1 MTRIDLEEELAAAML
16 DRTEQVPPRTYDAN
30 AVVSTVRR
38 RRRRLQLSAAAAVA
52 AVALAA
58 GFVSRSGPGLVG
70 APVQAT
76 AAPSPDTGPTGAPTH
91 PDPVP
96 LADPSQTLRTLFLSA
111 LRQQN
116 PATRAEVDPDA
127 VATLFADRST
137 YERIWGTDSL
147 GVTCGEQVDGV
158 LAAGEVSLYQG
169 TRRVDRTVS
178 LTFDPATGRVTGLTC
193 RPVAGHG
200 KGGDP
205 TVSGFYGGLV
215 AAVKSGDDDAA
226 RRKQLEQQ
234 FVSEYLRAVRGPN
247 PATCYSHEPRFWLA
261 DDATSMTLTH
271 GWTVTFGDN
280 DGFPI
285 DIDENGK
292 IAGSCGG

>member
-1 MTRIDLEEELAAAML
+1 MSHADLEEELAAAML
-16 DRTEQVPPRTYDAN
+16 DRTERVPARRYDAD

-38 RRRRLQLSAAAAVA
+38 RRRRLRLGTAAAVA
-52 AVALAA
+52 AVALGA
-58 GFVSRSGPGLVG
+58 GFVSQSGPGRAG

-76 AAPSPDTGPTGAPTH
+76 TAPSTDSRPTGAPAQ
-91 PDPVP
+91 PDPTP
-96 LADPSQTLRTLFLSA
+96 AAAPSQPLPTLFLSA
-111 LRQQN
+111 LRHQN

-127 VATLFADRST
+127 VATLFADRAT
-137 YERIWGTDSL
+137 YERVWGTDSL
-147 GVTCGEQVDGV
+147 GVTCGEAVDGV

-178 LTFDPATGRVTGLTC
+178 LEFDPGTGRVTGLTC

-215 AAVKSGDDDAA
+215 EAAESGAGA
-226 RRKQLEQQ
+226 TRRKQLEQQ

-247 PATCYSHEPRFWLA
+247 PATCFSHEPRFWLA
-261 DDATSMTLTH
+261 DDATSATLTH
-271 GWTVTFGDN
+271 GWTVTFGDD

-292 IAGSCGG
+292 IARSCGG